1 MSRMSATSRS
11 TPNLQSKNLVTE
23 DPRRLRLVVT
33 KINLH
38 WKDQMMALKWIAYRT
53 VFLVR
58 AIASMKWEPVP
69 FFGVGLLAVW
79 ALWITIAVSH

>member
-1 MSRMSATSRS
+1 
-11 TPNLQSKNLVTE
+11 
-23 DPRRLRLVVT
+23 
-33 KINLH
+33 
-38 WKDQMMALKWIAYRT
+38 MMALKWIAYRT

>member
-1 MSRMSATSRS
+1 MSLMSATSRS
-11 TPNLQSKNLVTE
+11 TPNLQSKNLVTQ

-33 KINLH
+33 KINLR
-38 WKDQMMALKWIAYRT
+38 WENQMMALKWIAYRT

-69 FFGVGLLAVW
+69 FFGVGLLVVW